1 LEDINKKG
9 YTAVTRNQSFTAQYA
24 AAVREIAT
32 EFNDRKLVLVDL
44 WAALMKEGLRR
55 SPGHVEGGALLG
67 AKENGDSMGLRAFL
81 VDGLHLTGLAYA
93 LFLNILLPLLEPSFT
108 EGHEDTLPWVFP

>member
-1 LEDINKKG
+1 
-9 YTAVTRNQSFTAQYA
+9 
-24 AAVREIAT
+24 
-32 EFNDRKLVLVDL
+32 
-44 WAALMKEGLRR
+44 
-55 SPGHVEGGALLG
+55 LLG